1 VFDSGRKVARMRAIE
16 REVASQ
22 PDCWERAAALA
33 KERSGDLPS
42 VGERV
47 LVLGCGTSFYMAQS
61 YARAREDAGLGETD
75 ALVASELTGRRS
87 YDRVV
92 ALSRSGTT
100 TEVIRALASI
110 GDAAPTVAVTAVEGT
125 PVPAAADRAIVLG
138 FADEEAVVQTRFAT
152 TALALFLASLGLDLA
167 PAIADA
173 RAVVDAPAADEP
185 VEARSFAFLG
195 TGWTIGLANEAA
207 LKMREAALA
216 WAEAYPAFEYRH
228 GPMSLAGPDTV
239 VWPLEPLDPDLERD
253 VAATGASIV
262 RRGLHPLAELVA
274 IQRLA
279 IALAERKGLDPDH
292 PRHLSRSVVL
302 PG

>member
-1 VFDSGRKVARMRAIE
+1 MRAIE

-22 PDCWERAAALA
+22 PECWSRAAGLA
-33 KERSGDLPS
+33 RERRADLPAD
-42 VGERV
+42 GERV
-47 LVLGCGTSFYMAQS
+47 LVLGCGTSFYIAQA

-75 ALVASELTGRRS
+75 AVVASELTGRRS

-110 GDAAPTVAVTAVEGT
+110 GGDAPTVAVTAVEGT
-125 PVPAAADRAIVLG
+125 PVPSAAGRAIVLG

-152 TALALFLASLGLDLA
+152 SALALFLTSLGHDVA
-167 PAIADA
+167 PAIEDA
-173 RAVVDAPAADEP
+173 RLALGTGVPEAVLD
-185 VEARSFAFLG
+185 ARSFAFLG

-216 WAEAYPAFEYRH
+216 WAEAYPALEYRH
-228 GPMSLAGPDTV
+228 GPMSLAAEDTV
-239 VWPLEPLDPDLERD
+239 VWPLEPLDADLERD
-253 VAATGASIV
+253 VAATGAAVV
-262 RRGLHPLAELVA
+262 RLGLHPLAELVGV
-274 IQRLA
+274 QRVA

>member
-1 VFDSGRKVARMRAIE
+1 MRAIE

-22 PDCWERAAALA
+22 PECWSRAAALA
-33 KERSGDLPS
+33 HERLGDLPAA
-42 VGERV
+42 GERV
-47 LVLGCGTSFYMAQS
+47 LVLGCGTSFYIAQA
-61 YARAREDAGLGETD
+61 YARAREDAGLGQTD
-75 ALVASELTGRRS
+75 AVVASEFTGRRS

-100 TEVIRALASI
+100 TEVIRALSAI
-110 GDAAPTVAVTAVEGT
+110 VRGAPTIAVTAVDGS
-125 PVPAAADRAIVLG
+125 PVASAADAAVVLA

-152 TALALFLASLGLDLA
+152 SALALFLTSLGHDVA
-167 PAIADA
+167 PAIEDA
-173 RAVVDAPAADEP
+173 RRALGTSEP
-185 VEARSFAFLG
+185 ETVLDARSFAFLG

-216 WAEAYPAFEYRH
+216 WAEAYPALEYRH
-228 GPMSLAGPDTV
+228 GPMSLAAEDTV
-239 VWPLEPLDPDLERD
+239 VWPLEPLDGDLERD
-253 VAATGASIV
+253 VAATGAMIV
-262 RRGLHPLAELVA
+262 QRGLHPLAELVGV
-274 IQRLA
+274 QRVA

>member
-1 VFDSGRKVARMRAIE
+1 MRAIE

-22 PDCWERAAALA
+22 PECWSRAAALA
-33 KERSGDLPS
+33 QERRGDLPTA
-42 VGERV
+42 GERV
-47 LVLGCGTSFYMAQS
+47 LVLGCGTSFYIAQA

-75 ALVASELTGRRS
+75 AVVASELSGRRS

-100 TEVIRALASI
+100 TEVIRALSSL
-110 GDAAPTVAVTAVEGT
+110 GGRVPTVAVTAVEGS
-125 PVPAAADRAIVLG
+125 PVPSASDDAIVLG

-152 TALALFLASLGLDLA
+152 SALALFLTSLGQDVA
-167 PAIADA
+167 PAIEDA
-173 RAVVDAPAADEP
+173 GRALESSVPETVLD
-185 VEARSFAFLG
+185 ARSFAFLG
-195 TGWTIGLANEAA
+195 TGWTVGLANEAA

-216 WAEAYPAFEYRH
+216 WAEAYPALEYRH
-228 GPMSLAGPDTV
+228 GPMSLAADDTV
-239 VWPLEPLDPDLERD
+239 VWPLEPIDGDLERD
-253 VAATGASIV
+253 IAQTGATIV